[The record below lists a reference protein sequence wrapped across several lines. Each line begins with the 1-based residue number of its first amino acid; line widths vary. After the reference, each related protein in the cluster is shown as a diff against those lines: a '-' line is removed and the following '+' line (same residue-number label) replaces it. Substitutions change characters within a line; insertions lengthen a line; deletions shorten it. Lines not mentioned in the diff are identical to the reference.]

1 MHKKNIK
8 LKESSLSISVTNETK
23 RIVTTRLLQKK
34 TNNYKYSPE
43 KHLKYSNK
51 RQKIINK
58 KMSAALNPNALNP
71 MAAAFGLSG
80 GVAAAAAA
88 AFGAG
93 QNSGHP
99 GPSSGLSSSTG
110 LIRF

>member
-1 MHKKNIK
+1 
-8 LKESSLSISVTNETK
+8 
-23 RIVTTRLLQKK
+23 
-34 TNNYKYSPE
+34 
-43 KHLKYSNK
+43 
-51 RQKIINK
+51 
-58 KMSAALNPNALNP
+58 MSAALNPNALNP

-110 LIRF
+110 LIQF